1 MSIEKKYM
9 KCFPDLPLIEAA
21 KLLIGVGKRNLI
33 IINDNNKML
42 GTISSSDI
50 LKYIIYN
57 NDYLESTVSEVM
69 VKDFYFVREGAS
81 KEEMINIFKSKNVN
95 YIPVLDDEHILKDI
109 ILVSELT

>member
-9 KCFPDLPLIEAA
+9 KCLPDLPLIEAA

-33 IINDNNKML
+33 IVNESNKML

-57 NDYLESTVSEVM
+57 NKYFDNTVSEVM
-69 VKDFYFVREGAS
+69 VKDFIFIREDTS
-81 KEEMINIFKSKNVN
+81 REEIINIFKSSNVN
-95 YIPVLDDEHILKDI
+95 YIPVLDEHHILKDI
-109 ILVSELT
+109 ILVTEYF